1 MKLQSRSELLESLRR
16 QQEELQAAMEEEE
29 LDEEEEEDKH
39 SQVDHVRSL
48 SVHFSPGGRLRSVST
63 AVIFIFLWMF
73 VAHTLEYCWFTL
85 IYFYETLVNL
95 CSFFSPLHCVQD
107 SLEEELSTC
116 NESVA
121 TEPSF
126 IDENLVFNESKRVP
140 FFKVRKRQK
149 HLT

>member
-48 SVHFSPGGRLRSVST
+48 SVHFSPGGTLRSVST

-73 VAHTLEYCWFTL
+73 VAHTLEIL
-85 IYFYETLVNL
+85 LVYPDL
-95 CSFFSPLHCVQD
+95 FL
-107 SLEEELSTC
+107 
-116 NESVA
+116 
-121 TEPSF
+121 
-126 IDENLVFNESKRVP
+126 
-140 FFKVRKRQK
+140 
-149 HLT
+149 